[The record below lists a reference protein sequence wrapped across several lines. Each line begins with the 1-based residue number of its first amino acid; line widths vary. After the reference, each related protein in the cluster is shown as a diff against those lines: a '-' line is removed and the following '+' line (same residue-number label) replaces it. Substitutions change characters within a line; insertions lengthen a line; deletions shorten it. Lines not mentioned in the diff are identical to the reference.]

1 MKLENNNI
9 MRNLTKKELL
19 VINGGGP
26 IWKWF
31 GKLYGYLENYTDS
44 QRDNVMKEIQN
55 GNVLNI
61 AD

>member
-1 MKLENNNI
+1 